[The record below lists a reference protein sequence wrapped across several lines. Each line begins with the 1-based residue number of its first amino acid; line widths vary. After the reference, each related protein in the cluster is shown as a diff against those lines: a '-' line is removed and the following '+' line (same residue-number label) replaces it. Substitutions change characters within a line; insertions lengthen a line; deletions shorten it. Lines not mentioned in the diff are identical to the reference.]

1 MSRVGYSTHLRSTPV
16 QIADSLLG
24 PPTAGIAAPPKSIV
38 DEQRRAL
45 RRRTTNLRAHGSGQT
60 EAGPADQGSHFAPRR
75 SWNGRLTEGKEACG
89 SGMISVIARKFQQ
102 SRVSHLSVI
111 HSDKCD
117 FDRGATLR
125 CRTLYLSSGKF
136 R

>member
-24 PPTAGIAAPPKSIV
+24 PPTEGIAAPPKSIV

-60 EAGPADQGSHFAPRR
+60 EAGPADQASILLVHRV
-75 SWNGRLTEGKEACG
+75 LE
-89 SGMISVIARKFQQ
+89 RKA
-102 SRVSHLSVI
+102 
-111 HSDKCD
+111 
-117 FDRGATLR
+117 G
-125 CRTLYLSSGKF
+125 RTLEGGNGEAFLSRLGNPIAAGM
-136 R
+136 